1 MRPIH
6 AALSALLLIS
16 ASGVALAQP
25 GAPAAPA
32 MSADPATVAAGTYSI
47 DPNHSQVLFTYQ
59 HMGLTFNMGLLSG
72 ATGSLTIDPKSP
84 NGAKL
89 SVSVPINTLKSTIAK
104 LDEEFQSKMFFD
116 AAQFPTATFE
126 STSVAVSGK
135 TAKIAGNLTIHGVT
149 KPATIDATFL
159 AGGANPMS
167 KKPTMAFN
175 GTTTIK
181 RSDFGLGLGVPM
193 VADQV
198 KLNITVQFDM
208 K

>member
-6 AALSALLLIS
+6 AVLPALLLAGIGG
-16 ASGVALAQP
+16 AVIAQP
-25 GAPAAPA
+25 GAPA
-32 MSADPATVAAGTYSI
+32 MSSDPTKVAAGTYST

-72 ATGSLTIDPKSP
+72 ATGTLTIDPKSP
-84 NGAKL
+84 SSAKL
-89 SVSVPINTLKSTIAK
+89 SVDVPINTLHSTIPK

-116 AAQFPTATFE
+116 AATYPTAHFE
-126 STSVAVSGK
+126 STSVTVSGK

-159 AGGANPMS
+159 AGGTNAMS

-175 GTTTIK
+175 GTATIK
-181 RSDFGLGLGVPM
+181 RSDFGLGMAVPM
-193 VADQV
+193 VGDEV
-198 KLNITVQFDM
+198 KLNITVQFDQ

>member
-6 AALSALLLIS
+6 AILPALLLV
-16 ASGVALAQP
+16 GVGGAVIAQ
-25 GAPAAPA
+25 PAAPA
-32 MSADPATVAAGTYSI
+32 MSTDPSTIPAGTYSI
-47 DPNHSQVLFTYQ
+47 DGGHSQVLFTYQ

-84 NGAKL
+84 SAAKL
-89 SVSVPINTLKSTIAK
+89 SVDVPINTLHSTIAK

-116 AAQFPTATFE
+116 AATFPTAHFE
-126 STSVAVSGK
+126 STSVTVSGK

-167 KKPTMAFN
+167 KKPTMAFS
-175 GTTTIK
+175 GTATIK
-181 RSDFGLGLGVPM
+181 RSDFGLSMGVPM

-198 KLNITVQFDM
+198 KLNITAQFDQ